1 MPMTIQSNGVGG
13 LVVRQYLS
21 SPLIYLD
28 HWAVRRFSDDM
39 ALADRFIAALHAAQG
54 TWIFSQ
60 MNLSEFV
67 AMRDIPTARRVEA
80 LIQRAFPYF
89 YVLDTVA
96 DTPYFREDQ
105 VERPRPPDAPDEH
118 WMLRDLAD
126 RAVISGGA
134 FNAHRFIS
142 DGIDHADELLPIFDQ
157 MKRDVANHITTIRQ
171 TVFANH
177 DRRTLVPG
185 RHMRLI
191 DIFKEELLVEPA
203 GQANQRFRDNDAVDL
218 VHALP
223 ACQLCDMV
231 LLDTAWCHKVVLATR
246 RIQEAGITG
255 KIAACYSPND
265 VDDFLAALNA
275 ETN

>member
-1 MPMTIQSNGVGG
+1 MPMTIHPNGVGG
-13 LVVRQYLS
+13 VSIRQTFS

-28 HWAVRRFSDDM
+28 HWAVRRFSDDE

-54 TWIFSQ
+54 TWLFSH

-67 AMRDIPTARRVEA
+67 AMRDTPTARRVEA

-96 DTPYFREDQ
+96 DTPYFREEQ
-105 VERPRPPDAPDEH
+105 AGRPRPPEAPDKH
-118 WMLRDLAD
+118 WMLKDLGD

-142 DGIDHADELLPIFDQ
+142 DAIDHADELMPIFEH
-157 MKRDVANHITTIRQ
+157 MKGDIANHIVAIRQ
-171 TVFANH
+171 AVFANQ
-177 DRRTLVPG
+177 DRQALVPS
-185 RHMRLI
+185 RYMRLI

-203 GQANQRFRDNDAVDL
+203 GQVNQGFRGNDAVDFI
-218 VHALP
+218 HALP

-231 LLDTAWCHKVVLATR
+231 LLDTAWCHKVALATQ
-246 RIQEAGITG
+246 RIRGVGITG
-255 KIAACYSPND
+255 KIAACYSPNG
-265 VDDFLAALNA
+265 VDDFLVALEA
-275 ETN
+275 QRR